1 MLGAEQCRCCRLLF
15 TIQRVFFASFTAV
28 AVGIHP
34 DTKSEKNKL
43 MNRPLSLFLSWALL
57 LGEKLINN
65 ANTVDAQL
73 LQSYLW
79 HLFILTRNF
88 PWDLLHLRLSFLFDT
103 KSAFFA
109 SNQEK
114 KNKLLPQ
121 YSRDLKVCKNQ
132 VEIILTK

>member
-1 MLGAEQCRCCRLLF
+1 MLGAEQCSAV
-15 TIQRVFFASFTAV
+15 VFSLQYKEFFSPVSLQWQSAFILTPKVRKTSWWIDPFHSHFFCWV
-28 AVGIHP
+28 KNWLIMQIHR
-34 DTKSEKNKL
+34 TY
-43 MNRPLSLFLSWALL
+43 R
-57 LGEKLINN
+57 
-65 ANTVDAQL
+65 DAQL
-73 LQSYLW
+73 LQSYLCL
-79 HLFILTRNF
+79 LFILTRNF

-132 VEIILTK
+132 VEII